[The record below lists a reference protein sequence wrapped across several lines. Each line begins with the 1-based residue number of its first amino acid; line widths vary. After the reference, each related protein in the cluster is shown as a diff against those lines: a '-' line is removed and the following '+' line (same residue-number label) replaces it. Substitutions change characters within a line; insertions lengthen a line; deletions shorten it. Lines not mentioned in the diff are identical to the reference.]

1 MILILISLFVRFDIT
16 GNEGEF
22 IRVQVPAEFM
32 TLGISI
38 ANDNGEDFK
47 KDSIVRAFK
56 EFRGKTGRFITMD
69 TDSSHLEG
77 YILEDSDVIL
87 PGKGEELS
95 VKICSGS
102 DKLGLRLSIP
112 FIEKLFDIINMD
124 DEEEQEEFK
133 RMLSILKDRG
143 RFQMV
148 KLMDGEDVVEVYVE

>member
-1 MILILISLFVRFDIT
+1 MIFILLSLFVRFDIT

-32 TLGISI
+32 ALGISI

-56 EFRGKTGRFITMD
+56 EFKGKKGKFITMD

-77 YILEDSDVIL
+77 YLLDDSEVL
-87 PGKGEELS
+87 QPGKGEDLR
-95 VKICSGS
+95 VKIYSGS
-102 DKLGLRLSIP
+102 DKLSLRISIS
-112 FIEKLFDIINMD
+112 FTEKLFDIINMD
-124 DEEEQEEFK
+124 DEKEQEEFK
-133 RMLSILKDRG
+133 RMLSLLKDRG